1 MSMPEQELYAH
12 FLWKQLLEANQQ
24 KRRII
29 FEHIRDRVADI
40 IPYMFNNIFY
50 KEMLFVNEPEQ
61 YFKSVNIDHRF
72 LTELK
77 QRLSL
82 ENKKTLLNM
91 MYLLKA
97 MIVVFKS
104 FLRDSIHM
112 RNVVCVLRCLIR
124 LVHEKPVTK

>member
-1 MSMPEQELYAH
+1 MSA
-12 FLWKQLLEANQQ
+12 
-24 KRRII
+24 
-29 FEHIRDRVADI
+29 
-40 IPYMFNNIFY
+40 
-50 KEMLFVNEPEQ
+50 
-61 YFKSVNIDHRF
+61 NIDHRF
-72 LTELK
+72 LTDLK
-77 QRLSL
+77 ARLVL

-124 LVHEKPVTK
+124 LVH